1 VTAIENARVTVIGLG
16 LMGGSLAG
24 ALKTNRACREVIGV
38 ARRSETAVLAVQRG
52 LVDRASTDLTTAV
65 SEADLVVLATPVR
78 TIVDLLPVVGR
89 LVRPGCLV
97 MDLGSTK
104 RAIIEAMSALPEH
117 VQAVGGHPMC
127 GKETS
132 GLAAADPGLYRGR
145 VFVLTPLDR
154 ADETALSLAS
164 ELVEAI
170 GALPLVLG
178 AERHDRLAAA
188 VSHLPYLLACGL
200 VRTAEEVAESDN
212 VLWQLA
218 ASGFRDTSRL
228 AASELTMML
237 DILLSNSEAV
247 LDVLSIYER
256 QLRGL
261 AQLVRSG
268 DEQRLHSEL
277 SGIRTRR
284 LETGAPSRSRE

>member
-1 VTAIENARVTVIGLG
+1 VTAIENARVTVVGLG

-24 ALKTNRACREVIGV
+24 ALKANCACREVVGV

-52 LVDRASTDLTTAV
+52 LVDRASTNLATAV
-65 SEADLVVLATPVR
+65 SEADVVVLATPVR
-78 TIVDLLPVVGR
+78 TIVELLPVVGR
-89 LVRPGCLV
+89 LARPGCLI

-145 VFVLTPLDR
+145 VFVLTPVDR
-154 ADETALSLAS
+154 ADEAALSLAS

-170 GALPLVLG
+170 GALPLVLA

-200 VRTAEEVAESDN
+200 VGTAEEVAESDN
-212 VLWQLA
+212 ALWQLA
-218 ASGFRDTSRL
+218 ASGFYDTSRL
-228 AASELTMML
+228 AASEVTMML

-256 QLRGL
+256 QLRGF
-261 AQLVRSG
+261 AKLVTSG
-268 DEQRLHSEL
+268 DEQRLRSEL
-277 SGIRTRR
+277 NGIRALR
-284 LETGAPSRSRE
+284 LETGAPSRSRA